1 MGAKELFEEAQFLF
15 IEGKDK
21 ESVDVFTKAVEA
33 GADPFMCYLSR
44 GTAYLRLKDTASAM
58 ADFDKAIGLNSRNA
72 RAYYYR
78 GMIHMIR
85 DEHDKAVEDF
95 SKALELKP
103 GYPTA
108 KFARATS
115 YARLEKFDDA
125 ASDLR
130 AVMPEMEANIQGF
143 VDAHGIVRTEMWKV
157 MAQLTGERRQDA
169 LELSDD
175 EMKTL
180 QKWLAED

>member
-15 IEGKDK
+15 IEGKER
-21 ESVDVFTKAVEA
+21 ESIDVFTKAIEA
-33 GADPFMCYLSR
+33 GADPFMCHLSR
-44 GTAYLRLKDTASAM
+44 GTAYLRLKDTANAM
-58 ADFDKAIGLNSRNA
+58 TDFDKAISLNSGNA

-78 GMIHMIR
+78 GMVHMVR
-85 DEHDKAVEDF
+85 DEHEKAVEDF
-95 SKALELKP
+95 SKALGLKP

-115 YARLEKFDDA
+115 YARLEKFDEA
-125 ASDLR
+125 AKDLR
-130 AVMPEMEANIQGF
+130 AVMPEMQANVQGF

-157 MAQLTGERRQDA
+157 MAQLTGERRQEA

-180 QKWLAED
+180 QKWLSED

>member
-1 MGAKELFEEAQFLF
+1 MGPKELFEEAQFLF
-15 IEGKDK
+15 IEGKEK
-21 ESVDVFTKAVEA
+21 ESIDAFTKAIEA

-44 GTAYLRLKDTASAM
+44 GTAHLKLKDTTNALS
-58 ADFDKAIGLNSRNA
+58 DFDKAIDINSRNA

-78 GMIHMIR
+78 GMVRMVR
-85 DEHDKAVEDF
+85 DEHDKAVADF

-103 GYPTA
+103 DYPTA

-115 YARLEKFDDA
+115 YARLEKFDEA
-125 ASDLR
+125 AKDLR
-130 AVMPEMEANIQGF
+130 AVMPEMEANVQSF

-157 MAQLTGERRQDA
+157 MAQVTGERRLEE
-169 LELSDD
+169 LELSED
-175 EMKTL
+175 EMRTL